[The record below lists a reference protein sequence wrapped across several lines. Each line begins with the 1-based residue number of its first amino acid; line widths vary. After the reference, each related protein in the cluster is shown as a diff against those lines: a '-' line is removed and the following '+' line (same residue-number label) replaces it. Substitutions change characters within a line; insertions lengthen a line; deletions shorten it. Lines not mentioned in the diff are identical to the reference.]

1 MPAIDTPTALS
12 RTPAEAADI
21 TLEAADITL
30 EAADLI
36 GQVSRRLHRGTTE
49 ALAPYGLSRAQA
61 RVVRLLADGPLKMAA
76 IADRLCVVPRTVT
89 DLVDGGEAAGLV
101 VRRRDP
107 DDRRS
112 MLVELSGAGRDLVDR
127 LDAIRRAS
135 AAQVL
140 GCLCAED
147 RAALVRAL
155 RTVAADGDRARH
167 AERVPG
173 GVRAREQGGD
183 R

>member
-1 MPAIDTPTALS
+1 MSPTNTAVPIDAP
-12 RTPAEAADI
+12 
-21 TLEAADITL
+21 LEAADITL

-36 GQVSRRLHRGTTE
+36 GQVSRRLHRGTNE

-61 RVVRLLADGPLKMAA
+61 RVVRLLADGPLRMAA

-107 DDRRS
+107 ADRRS
-112 MLVELSGAGRDLVDR
+112 MLVELTGAGRDLVDD

-147 RAALVRAL
+147 RAALVQAL
-155 RTVAADGDRARH
+155 RAVAEDGGRARH
-167 AERVPG
+167 ADRPQDERRPQD
-173 GVRAREQGGD
+173 AEGD